1 MTYATLDELRA
12 QVGEDLARL
21 REIGGTFDLDRIRRR
36 IQELEEAAA
45 RPEVWSDP
53 ERAREVG
60 RELGRLRAQLVAF
73 EALERGLLDLEEL
86 LIRGPED
93 PEELGL
99 LWEEAQTLHARL
111 ERLEIETLLSGEHD
125 PSNAILSIHAGA
137 GGTDSQ
143 DWAEMLLRMYLRWA
157 VSKGYEAEVVD
168 LSLGEEAGIKS
179 ATVMVRGP
187 YAYGYLKAER
197 GTHRLVRIS
206 PFDAAHRRHTS
217 FALVEVLPE
226 VEPVTVDIRP
236 EDLRIETFRSR
247 GAGGQNVNKVETA
260 VRITHLPTGIVVQC
274 QNERSQHANRETAL
288 RLLAARL
295 YEHYRR
301 EQERKLQQL
310 RGEHRDASWGNQ
322 IRSYVLHPY
331 TLVKD
336 HRTGVETGNVQA
348 VLEGELD
355 PFIYAYLRAQA
366 ATDRVRARG

>member
-1 MTYATLDELRA
+1 MRC
-12 QVGEDLARL
+12 AR
-21 REIGGTFDLDRIRRR
+21 RSARTWCDSGRSEGTFDPERLRRR
-36 IQELEEAAA
+36 IRELEAASA
-45 RPEVWSDP
+45 QPEVWSDP
-53 ERAREVG
+53 DRAREIG
-60 RELGRLRAQLVAF
+60 RALGQLRARLEAY
-73 EALERGLLDLEEL
+73 EALERGLGDLAEL

-99 LWEEAQTLHARL
+99 LREEAEALHARL
-111 ERLEIETLLSGEHD
+111 EQLEIETLLAGEHD
-125 PSNAILSIHAGA
+125 PANAILSVHAGA

-143 DWAEMLLRMYLRWA
+143 DWAEMLLRMYLRWTA
-157 VSKGYEAEVVD
+157 SKGYEAEVVD
-168 LSLGEEAGIKS
+168 LSPGEEAGIKS

-206 PFDAAHRRHTS
+206 PFDAARRRHTS

-226 VEPVTVDIRP
+226 VEPIEVDLRP

-260 VRITHLPTGIVVQC
+260 VRVTHLPTGITVQC
-274 QNERSQHANRETAL
+274 QNERSQHANRETAM

-295 YEHYRR
+295 YEHYRQ

-336 HRTGVETGNVQA
+336 HRTGLETGNVQA
-348 VLEGELD
+348 VLEGDLD

-366 ATDRVRARG
+366 AGEQVRARG